1 MSSDF
6 QVTGENQNAP
16 FTLKIHRGEGMCL
29 LAMNW
34 KDGQPPDDLVGF
46 AIEYMDPEGNGPFK
60 LKNRLAFL
68 REDGSVEPESQD
80 SDVAPI
86 QMFRWVHFPFH
97 AERKGDFSY
106 KVSPVFM
113 DERNELSLGEPQ
125 EAKLELRSETYP
137 GQLNVAFTR
146 GFVSS
151 QAFVDHFG
159 GTSRD
164 VSTLLPSDADEGLEF
179 KATHPKAEEA
189 HEWMGFEAREALLA
203 LLEEAN
209 DDEEAQVRVV
219 AYDLNEPE
227 IVDPLKALGKRLK
240 AIVDDSG
247 SHGKEGSAEN
257 KAAEELAATAE
268 EVKRQ
273 HMGGLQHNKML
284 VVDGPKVQAAVFGST
299 NFSWRGFYVQAN
311 NAIVARGEEV
321 VRLAN
326 EAFDAYWDHDDVSG
340 FGHESA
346 ATMQPL
352 GLDRID
358 AQVAFSPHVKANAL
372 LKTIADDIET
382 GTTSSLFY
390 SLAFL
395 HQTGI
400 GEGSVRS
407 ALTTVTEKEGIF
419 VYGMAYQE
427 VGGFELV
434 PPDGNP
440 RPVHPDALTKDVPEP
455 FKSEPTG
462 GSGIRMHHKFV
473 VIDFDKPTARV
484 WMGSYNFSNPADTKN
499 GENLLLIKD
508 RRIATAYMVEALRLF
523 DHYRFRVLEDEAGKK
538 DDDRLFLV
546 RPPREPGEVPWWDKF
561 YSDPQKARD
570 REMFA

>member
-1 MSSDF
+1 VSSDF
-6 QVTGENQNAP
+6 QVVGESQDAP
-16 FTLKIHRGEGMCL
+16 FTLKIHRGEGACL

-34 KDGQPPDDLVGF
+34 KDGQPPDDFVGF
-46 AIEYMDPEGNGPFK
+46 AIEYVDPEGNGPFK
-60 LKNRLAFL
+60 VKNRLAFL
-68 REDGSVEPESQD
+68 REDGSVKPETQD

-86 QMFRWVHFPFH
+86 QMFRWVHFPLH
-97 AERKGDFSY
+97 AERKGDFAY
-106 KVSPVFM
+106 KVTPIFM
-113 DERNELSLGEPQ
+113 NEQDELRPGETQ
-125 EAKLELRSETYP
+125 EAKLELSGETYP

-159 GTSRD
+159 GAARD
-164 VSTLLPSDADEGLEF
+164 VSTLLPADADEGLEF
-179 KATHPKAEEA
+179 VATHPKADEA
-189 HEWMGFEAREALLA
+189 HAWMGFEAREALLA
-203 LLEEAN
+203 LLQEAK
-209 DDEEAQVRVV
+209 DDEEAEVRVV

-227 IVDPLKALGKRLK
+227 IVDPLKGLGKRVK
-240 AIVDDSG
+240 IIIDNSG
-247 SHGKEGSAEN
+247 SHGKDGSGEN
-257 KAAEELAATAE
+257 QAAEELSETAE
-268 EVKRQ
+268 GVKRQ
-273 HMGGLQHNKML
+273 HMGGLQHNKMI
-284 VVDGPKVQAAVFGST
+284 VVSGPKVQAAVFGST

-321 VRLAN
+321 VRLATA
-326 EAFDAYWDHDDVSG
+326 AFDAYWDHDDVSG
-340 FGHESA
+340 FGHSSA
-346 ATMQPL
+346 ATMQSL

-358 AQVAFSPHVKANAL
+358 AQVAFSPHVKDNKL
-372 LKTIADDIET
+372 LATIADDIET
-382 GTTSSLFY
+382 GTTSSLLY

-395 HQTGI
+395 HQTGT

-407 ALTTVTEKEGIF
+407 ALTTVTEKEDIF
-419 VYGMAYQE
+419 VYGMADHE

-440 RPVHPDALTKDVPEP
+440 RPVHPDALTKNVPEP

-473 VIDFDKPTARV
+473 VIDFDKRTARV

-538 DDDRLFLV
+538 DDDRLFLAK
-546 RPPREPGEVPWWDKF
+546 PPRKQGEVPWWDK
-561 YSDPQKARD
+561 YYTDPPKSRD